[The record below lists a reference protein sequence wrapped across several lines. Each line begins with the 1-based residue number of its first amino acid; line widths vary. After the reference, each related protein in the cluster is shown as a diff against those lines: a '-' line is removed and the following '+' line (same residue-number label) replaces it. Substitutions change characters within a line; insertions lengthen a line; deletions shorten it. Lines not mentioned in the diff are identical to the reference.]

1 MTRESRTTAEAPVA
15 ARLEEVAAAPDR
27 ARAATAFWD
36 TLEHAPLIGPVREI
50 AGRRRH
56 PVTFVWRAQDPGSEV
71 MVHIN
76 GITDAHRE
84 DLAPARLHRIEGTDL
99 CHRTDWLP
107 ADGTWG
113 YRIVEMDTLP
123 TDAGASRAGWLA
135 IHEAGR
141 PDPHNPRSQPHAL
154 GQTSSVVVMPDA
166 YQHPAWADTPGAA
179 VAQLTGWEL
188 SDDGAAVRTVRHWQ
202 PAGASARRWVLVLFD
217 GEQWTALGLA
227 DAMERAGLDMEILLV
242 DSHGPERR
250 AADLP
255 HPDRASRIVEAAL
268 ARRAAELGE
277 RVPADR
283 VIVAGQS
290 FGGLA
295 AAGAALVRPDLA
307 ATAIVQ
313 SGSFWFADGDEPR
326 RENPV
331 PGDLV
336 RRLRA
341 GEFGRPRARFHIQAG
356 TDEGTMVD
364 QAEHFRAAC
373 ARAGAVASLSVV
385 TGGHDYAW
393 WKHHLLRALTDVVTD

>member
-1 MTRESRTTAEAPVA
+1 MTRESRTTTDGPVPA
-15 ARLEEVAAAPDR
+15 LLEEVVAAPDR
-27 ARAATAFWD
+27 GRAASAFWD
-36 TLEHAPLIGPVREI
+36 TLERAPLIGPAREI
-50 AGRRRH
+50 DGRRRH
-56 PVTFVWRAQDPGSEV
+56 PVTFLWRAQDPGAEV
-71 MVHIN
+71 MVHLN

-84 DLAPARLHRIEGTDL
+84 DLTPARLHRIEGTDL

-113 YRIVEMDTLP
+113 YRIVELDRLP
-123 TDAGASRAGWLA
+123 TDAGATRAGWLA

-141 PDPHNPRSQPHAL
+141 PDPLNPRSQPHAL
-154 GQTSSVVVMPDA
+154 GQISSLLVMPDA
-166 YQHPAWADTPGAA
+166 YQHPAWADTPGTAA
-179 VAQLTGWEL
+179 PWITWEL
-188 SDDGAAVRTVRHWQ
+188 PGDGDAPRTLHHWQ
-202 PAGASARRWVLVLFD
+202 PAGASTRRRVLVLFD

-227 DAMERAGLDMEILLV
+227 DAMERSGLDVEILLV
-242 DSHGPERR
+242 DSHGPQRR

-255 HPDRASRIVEAAL
+255 YPERASRIVDAAL
-268 ARRAAELGE
+268 ARRATEFGG

-295 AAGAALVRPDLA
+295 AAGVALVRPDLA

-313 SGSFWFADGDEPR
+313 SGSFWFTDGDEPR
-326 RENPV
+326 RHNPV
-331 PGDLV
+331 PADLV

-341 GEFGRPRARFHIQAG
+341 GEFGRPLARFHVQAG

-364 QAEHFRAAC
+364 QAEHFHAAC
-373 ARAGAVASLSVV
+373 AGAGGAASLRVV

-393 WKHHLLRALTDVVTD
+393 WKHHLLRTLTDVVTD